1 MTSQKIKSTEI
12 KLALKRAFPSP
23 GWQVFYEV
31 GNDTG
36 SRVSRHADA
45 VAMGIWPS
53 NGHLIHGFEIK
64 VSRGDFLNEMKDPT
78 KAQAV
83 FQFCNRWSL
92 VTPVGLVKVDE
103 LPEPWGL
110 MTFDGKTLRTVK
122 QAPALTPV
130 PLTPGFVA
138 AMLRRAGEADEK
150 LIQAAVHD
158 ERARA
163 YEERQKAV
171 REAVESDRRNR
182 ISSAE
187 RNADEL
193 AKYRNLFAGMSTY
206 DVEALA
212 PYVKIAKMLGTPEG
226 YNQLRVALTT
236 IEKVGADL
244 RRSFDELDEFNG
256 ML

>member
-1 MTSQKIKSTEI
+1 MKLKSADL

-83 FQFCNRWSL
+83 FQFCDRWSL
-92 VTPVGLVKVDE
+92 VTPTGLVKADE
-103 LPEPWGL
+103 VPGPWGL
-110 MTFDGKTLRTVK
+110 MTFDGKSLRTVK
-122 QAPALTPV
+122 QAPKLDPS

-150 LIQAAVHD
+150 MISAAVAAERSRAND
-158 ERARA
+158 ERQR
-163 YEERQKAV
+163 AV
-171 REAVESDRRNR
+171 RDAVERDQQNRRTTADR
-182 ISSAE
+182 E
-187 RNADEL
+187 LEELNA
-193 AKYRNLFAGMSTY
+193 YRAIFPRMSKW
-206 DVEALA
+206 EIEGLA
-212 PYVKIAKMLGTPEG
+212 PFLKMAKQFGTAEGGSRLRHAVKTITE
-226 YNQLRVALTT
+226 VAVEINAAL
-236 IEKVGADL
+236 
-244 RRSFDELDEFNG
+244 SCLDEFDG

>member
-1 MTSQKIKSTEI
+1 MTMRKIKSTDI

-92 VTPVGLVKVDE
+92 VTPTGLVKAEE

-110 MTFDGKTLRTVK
+110 MTFDGKSLRTVK
-122 QAPALTPV
+122 QAPALEPV

-138 AMLRRAGEADEK
+138 AMLRRAGEADER
-150 LIQAAVHD
+150 LISAAVEA

-163 YEERQKAV
+163 IEERVKAV
-171 REAVESDRRNR
+171 REAVERDRKNR
-182 ISSAE
+182 VGIAE
-187 RNADEL
+187 RNLDEL
-193 AKYRNLFAGMSTY
+193 DAYRKVFDGMSKW

-212 PYVKIAKMLGTPEG
+212 PYLKIAKAFGTPDG
-226 YNQLRVALTT
+226 YHQLRTAVAT
-236 IEKVGADL
+236 IEKAGADL
-244 RRSFDELDEFNG
+244 RRIFSELDEFDG